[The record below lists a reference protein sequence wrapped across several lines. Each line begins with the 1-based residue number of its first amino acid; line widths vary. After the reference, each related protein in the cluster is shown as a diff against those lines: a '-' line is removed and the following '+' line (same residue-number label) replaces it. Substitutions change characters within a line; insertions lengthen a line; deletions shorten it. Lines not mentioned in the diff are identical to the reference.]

1 MLEIRFHGRGG
12 QGTVLASI
20 ALAKAFF
27 QAGYWV
33 QTFPVFGSE
42 RRGAPVEAYL
52 RLDESKIYVRSNV
65 YEPDNVVVQD
75 LRLLQLVDV
84 TKGLKKG
91 GWILLNASELPADT
105 ERFKGFK
112 LACVDASRI
121 AGEHGLGAK
130 TQPITNTAMM
140 GAFARV
146 FGTPPLEAVTS
157 AIRAEMP
164 AKIEA
169 NMAAAG
175 AAYGAVEFFGLIGSE
190 KSAAAEVAV

>member
-27 QAGYWV
+27 QADYWV

-52 RLDESKIYVRSNV
+52 RLDKSKIYVRSNV
-65 YEPDNVVVQD
+65 YEPDHVVVQD

-84 TKGLKKG
+84 TRGLKKG
-91 GWILLNASELPADT
+91 GWILLNSPGLPDEIGRVAP
-105 ERFKGFK
+105 FS

-121 AGEHGLGAK
+121 ARELGLGAA
-130 TQPITNTAMM
+130 TQPITNTAML

-146 FGTPPLEAVTS
+146 FGMPPLEAVTA
-157 AIRAEMP
+157 AITKEMP
-164 AKIEA
+164 VKLEA
-169 NMAAAG
+169 NMAAAR
-175 AAYGAVEFFGLIGSE
+175 AAYDAVTIYGPV
-190 KSAAAEVAV
+190 AALKFPEVAV